1 MAHAL
6 EMTDLIKIDILY
18 FFDNTEN
25 WDKYLKTIRELAV
38 KEPDPHLLPKLPES
52 AKADFTVK
60 VVDKPYWHFEIRGAD
75 IETYKKCLK
84 NN

>member
-25 WDKYLKTIRELAV
+25 WDKYLRTIRELVV
-38 KEPDPHLLPKLPES
+38 KEPDPYLLPKLAE
-52 AKADFTVK
+52 ATKADFTVK
-60 VVDKPYWHFEIRGAD
+60 VINKPYWHFEIRGGQ
-75 IETYKKCLK
+75 TLTCQ
-84 NN
+84 